1 MESYSQTLITIK
13 LPGKPLNLKDLT
25 DLEEWMTSAD
35 VIVLGPGTG
44 LHEEPID
51 VVKKLITQTGELN
64 KPLVLDADG
73 LKIFG
78 RNRRRLN
85 NPAVLTPHAGEFAQ
99 VLQRKISPEM
109 QLRQEATTQL
119 AKETGATVVLKGN
132 VDIIADPTRLKLNK
146 TGNPYM
152 TVGGTGDVLTG
163 IIGALLAQH
172 IEPFKAATAGAILN
186 RLAGDMLMREK
197 GPTITP
203 PAPLDFI
210 SQAIKYCIEGPP

>member
-1 MESYSQTLITIK
+1 
-13 LPGKPLNLKDLT
+13 
-25 DLEEWMTSAD
+25 MTSSDA
-35 VIVLGPGTG
+35 IVLGPGIG
-44 LHEEPID
+44 LHEETVD

-64 KPLVLDADG
+64 KPLVLDADA

-78 RNRRRLN
+78 RSRRRLN
-85 NPAVLTPHAGEFAQ
+85 SPAVLTPHAGEFAQ
-99 VLQRKISPEM
+99 VLQRKISPEIS
-109 QLRQEATTQL
+109 LRQEATTQL

-172 IEPFKAATAGAILN
+172 IEPFRAAAAGAFLN
-186 RLAGDMLMREK
+186 GLAGDMLMKER
-197 GPTITP
+197 GPTVTP
-203 PAPLDFI
+203 LALVDFI
-210 SQAIKYCIEGPP
+210 PRAIKYCIDGPPYPKIRN